1 MATFDIA
8 VAGCGPGGLAAALSL
23 TRLGHRVTLVERF
36 VAPRP
41 VGSGLMIQPTGLRV
55 LDALGLGEALRTL
68 AAPIRGLHGLSMPS
82 RRLALTMSYAAIDAG
97 TMAYGVH
104 RALLFQVLFE
114 AVQREDLR
122 IETSRTVVDS
132 VADGRRRRLRFEDG
146 RESPLFDLVVD
157 AMGARSPLARRAGD
171 LAYGALW
178 ATLDRVP
185 APGIVADRLDQ
196 RYRRASQMAGVM
208 PIGRLAPAAADSVAY
223 FWSLRLDALARWRRE
238 GLEAWRAEALALW
251 PESAPLVDLVRSADQ
266 FVFAS
271 YQHRTLPSP
280 VDNAL
285 VHLGDAWHAT
295 SPQLGQGANMAL
307 LDAAALATAL
317 REAGDVPTALVAYD
331 RRRRWH
337 VRVYQ
342 AMSRLFTPAFQSNGA
357 VLPWLRDRLVA
368 PLDRVALARRLT
380 ARIVA
385 GYIGLDRG

>member
-23 TRLGHRVTLVERF
+23 ARAGHRVTLVERF
-36 VAPRP
+36 AAPRP
-41 VGSGLMIQPTGLRV
+41 VGSGLMIQPTGLHV
-55 LDALGLGEALRTL
+55 LDGLGLGASIRTL

-82 RRLALTMSYAAIDAG
+82 RRVALAMSYAAIGDDTA
-97 TMAYGVH
+97 AYGVH
-104 RALLFQVLFE
+104 RALLFHVLFE

-122 IETSRTVVDS
+122 IDTGRTVVGS
-132 VADGRRRRLRFEDG
+132 AVDGRRRRLRFDDG
-146 RESPLFDLVVD
+146 RESSPFDLVVD
-157 AMGARSPLARRAGD
+157 AMGARSTLARRARD

-178 ATLDRVP
+178 VTLPSVP

-196 RYRRASQMAGVM
+196 RYHRASQMAGVM
-208 PIGRLAPAAADSVAY
+208 PIGRLTPEAAESVAY
-223 FWSLRLDALARWRRE
+223 FWSLRLDALDRWRRE

-251 PESAPLVDLVRSADQ
+251 PESAPLVEGVRAADQ

-280 VDNAL
+280 VDTAL
-285 VHLGDAWHAT
+285 AHVGDAWHAT

-307 LDAAALATAL
+307 LDAEALAAAL
-317 REAGDVPTALVAYD
+317 RDAGDVPMALVAYE
-331 RRRRWH
+331 RRRRRH
-337 VRVYQ
+337 VRIYQ

-357 VLPWLRDRLVA
+357 VLPWLRDRLVS
-368 PLDRVALARRLT
+368 PLDRVPLARRLT

-385 GYIGLDRG
+385 GYLGLDRV